1 MAWPKRNAP
10 VVLLGAALL
19 AAAVLLLALERN
31 LTFFQDTW
39 AFLMHRRAFTA
50 DALLE
55 PHNEHIVL
63 IPVAI
68 EMSLV
73 AVFGMSSAAP
83 EQVAMTLVL
92 LAAATL
98 LFVYARRRVGPWPA
112 LFAAVLLLFV
122 GPAWQV
128 LLWPF
133 EIGFAGSLLFGIAML
148 LALDRDDRRG
158 DAWACLFLVLS
169 IGFSSL
175 GVAFVAGA
183 AVDVLQ
189 RRRTRGLGR
198 AWVAAVPLLLYAAWW
213 VGWGHTA
220 ESHLSLDNVLSSP
233 RYVFEGFASSLDSI
247 LGLSTISV
255 EGIGEPLWG
264 RPILVVLIVL
274 IGYRLARGAR
284 PSPRLWPLATAAA
297 VFWLLAAFNFIP
309 SREAYSSRYQYVGAA
324 FVLLIAAELLRGVRP
339 RRRALVVA
347 GAVTVLAVASNLV
360 PLREGKDWLREQT
373 VLTRSDLG
381 AIEIASR
388 SAEPTLVLT
397 PEVAGTASLIDVE
410 VGNFL
415 SIARNDGSPAY
426 TPGALA
432 SAPTEGRRQAD
443 LLLAAALP
451 LHTRTLIGTSSSPAD
466 SCPELAAA
474 GEPLPLEV
482 PLRPGATRI
491 EVAPGAPASLG
502 LRRFASGEYPVV
514 PEAAPGGSTTVLRI
528 PSDAAPQPWYL
539 HVEAAQ
545 AVRLCRRR

>member
-1 MAWPKRNAP
+1 MTWLKRNAP
-10 VVLLGAALL
+10 VVLLAAALL

-39 AFLMHRRAFTA
+39 AFLMHRHSLTA
-50 DALLE
+50 DSLLE

-68 EMSLV
+68 ETSLV
-73 AVFGMSSAAP
+73 ALFGMSSAAP

-92 LAAATL
+92 LAVATL
-98 LFVYARRRVGPWPA
+98 VFVYARRRVGPWPA

-133 EIGFAGSLLFGIAML
+133 EIGFAGSLLCGIAML

-158 DAWACLFLVLS
+158 DVWACVFLVLS

-175 GVAFVAGA
+175 GVAFVVGA

-189 RRRTRGLGR
+189 RRRARGLGR
-198 AWVAAVPLLLYAAWW
+198 AWVAAIPLLLYAAWW

-255 EGIGEPLWG
+255 DGSGEPLWG
-264 RPILVVLIVL
+264 RPILVALIAL
-274 IGYRLARGAR
+274 AGYRFVRGAR
-284 PSPRLWPLATAAA
+284 PSPRFWPLATAAA

-324 FVLLIAAELLRGVRP
+324 FVLLLAAELLRGMQP
-339 RRRALVVA
+339 RRQALIAA
-347 GAVTVLAVASNLV
+347 GAVTVFAVASNLV
-360 PLREGKDWLREQT
+360 PLREGKDWLRAQT

-381 AIEIASR
+381 AVEIARR

-410 VGNFL
+410 AGNFL
-415 SIARNDGSPAY
+415 AIASEDGSPAY
-426 TPGALA
+426 SPDELET
-432 SAPTEGRRQAD
+432 APPEGRRQAD

-451 LHTRTLIGTSSSPAD
+451 LSTRTLSDASSPPAGR
-466 SCPELAAA
+466 CTELAAP
-474 GEPLPLEV
+474 GEPPPMEV
-482 PLRPGATRI
+482 PLKPGATRI
-491 EVAPGAPASLG
+491 ELGPGAPAALS
-502 LRRFASGEYPVV
+502 LRRFASGEYPVAL
-514 PEAAPGGSTTVLRI
+514 EAAPANSTTVLHI
-528 PSDAAPQPWYL
+528 PPDTAPQPWYL
-539 HVEAAQ
+539 HVETTQRA
-545 AVRLCRRR
+545 RLCR